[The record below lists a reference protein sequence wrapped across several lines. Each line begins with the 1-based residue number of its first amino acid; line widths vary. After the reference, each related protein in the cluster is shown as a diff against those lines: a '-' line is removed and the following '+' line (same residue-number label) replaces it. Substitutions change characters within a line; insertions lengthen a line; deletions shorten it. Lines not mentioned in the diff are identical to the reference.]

1 MNINE
6 AILELMKS
14 KDLSKDQI
22 SSVIRQIL
30 TGECADSQISAFLV
44 SLSIKGETVDEV
56 IGAAEVMRELSEKVI
71 VNIENLVDTCGTGG
85 DGSGLFNVSTSA
97 AILAAAAGA
106 KVAKHGN
113 RSASSTSGSADLLEQ
128 AGVNLALSPDQVR
141 NCIEEVGV
149 GFMFAPAHHSA
160 MKHVMGPRKELGI
173 RTIFNLLGPLTNP
186 AGAKNQVLGVFD
198 KSWVRPIAEVLR
210 GLGSDRV
217 MVIHSEDG
225 LDEFSVEAATL
236 VAELREGEIREYTV
250 TPEDLGV
257 NRSSISLLKVASP
270 QESLVIAKDSLS
282 GENTVGSEMISMAS
296 GAALY
301 VSGLVSS
308 LKDGFKESQLIIEE
322 EKAIKKLDEL
332 ISFTNR

>member
-1 MNINE
+1 MNIKE
-6 AILELMKS
+6 AILRLMKS
-14 KDLSKDQI
+14 KDLSKEQI
-22 SSVIRQIL
+22 SAVINQIL
-30 TGECADSQISAFLV
+30 SGESTDAQISAFLIA
-44 SLSIKGETVDEV
+44 LSIKGETVEEV
-56 IGAAEVMRELSEKVI
+56 IGAAQVMRELSEKVS
-71 VNIENLVDTCGTGG
+71 VNLDNLVDTCGTGG

-128 AGVNLALSPDQVR
+128 AGVNLSLSPDQVG
-141 NCIEEVGV
+141 NCIEKVGV

-160 MKHVMGPRKELGI
+160 MKHVMGPRRELGI

-198 KSWVRPIAEVLR
+198 KTWVRPIAEVLK

-225 LDEFSVEAATL
+225 LDEFSIGAATL
-236 VAELREGEIREYTV
+236 VAELKKGEIKEYKI
-250 TPEDLGV
+250 TPEDMGI
-257 NRSSISLLKVASP
+257 NRSSIDPLKVASP
-270 QESLVIAKDSLS
+270 KDSLVMAKESLS
-282 GENTVGSEMISMAS
+282 GKNIIGSEMICMTS

-301 VSGLVSS
+301 VSGLVNS
-308 LKDGFKESQLIIEE
+308 LEDGFKESQLIIKEG
-322 EKAIKKLDEL
+322 KAIQKLDEL

>member
-1 MNINE
+1 MNNNE

-22 SSVIRQIL
+22 SSVMRQIL
-30 TGECADSQISAFLV
+30 NGECADSQISAFLV

-149 GFMFAPAHHSA
+149 GFMFAPAHHGA
-160 MKHVMGPRKELGI
+160 MKYAAGPRKELAI
-173 RTIFNLLGPLTNP
+173 KTIFNLLGPLTNP
-186 AGAKNQVLGVFD
+186 AGATRQVMGVYD
-198 KSWVRPIAEVLR
+198 VKWVRPLAEVLKE
-210 GLGSDRV
+210 LGSEHV
-217 MVIHSEDG
+217 MVVHSEDG
-225 LDEFSVEAATL
+225 LDAVSYTHLTL
-236 VAELREGEIREYTV
+236 
-250 TPEDLGV
+250 P
-257 NRSSISLLKVASP
+257 
-270 QESLVIAKDSLS
+270 
-282 GENTVGSEMISMAS
+282 
-296 GAALY
+296 
-301 VSGLVSS
+301 
-308 LKDGFKESQLIIEE
+308 
-322 EKAIKKLDEL
+322 
-332 ISFTNR
+332 TNREV